1 MCPTGDLPEPLPSC
15 QCSLTPQFPI
25 PQPQQQ
31 LRAQPWTWI
40 SFFPGSPR
48 PLFFH
53 SSFQNIFCFISLS
66 PLFKGSRSDYSLVS
80 TLFSLLNQDPWAKN
94 RKSCS
99 SSTVLREAL
108 VFLGWRGRGSCV
120 SEGSRCINYAA
131 HDCMP
136 PLQSLVSPC
145 L

>member
-1 MCPTGDLPEPLPSC
+1 MPHWRPPRATTQLPVLTYSPVPYSPAPATAQGPAMDMDFFLPWVTKAS
-15 QCSLTPQFPI
+15 
-25 PQPQQQ
+25 
-31 LRAQPWTWI
+31 
-40 SFFPGSPR
+40 
-48 PLFFH
+48 FFH